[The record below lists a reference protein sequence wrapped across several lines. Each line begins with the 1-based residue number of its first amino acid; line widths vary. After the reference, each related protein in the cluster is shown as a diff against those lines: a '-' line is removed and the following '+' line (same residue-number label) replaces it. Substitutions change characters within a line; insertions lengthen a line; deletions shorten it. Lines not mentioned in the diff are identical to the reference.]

1 MVFGGTHPPQVTS
14 ELMKLTQFHKGDS
27 IFKAALLKHSPV
39 FCCTF
44 IYFLSNCSS
53 LTFQY
58 LTKGTLRSADFGQFS
73 SVCTAHSAHSAH
85 ERTFRGA
92 YLSFRATTHLGTI
105 FRKHFFFCSG
115 SICLFF
121 AGGECQSCCSMYFVF
136 SIFFDLPLVTQKHC
150 SDKSDDR
157 HP

>member
-1 MVFGGTHPPQVTS
+1 MVFGGTHPPHIAPQVTS

-27 IFKAALLKHSPV
+27 IFKAALLKHSRV

-58 LTKGTLRSADFGQFS
+58 LTQGTLRSADFGQFS

-85 ERTFRGA
+85 ERTFRSA

-105 FRKHFFFCSG
+105 FRKHFSSARAPFVLSLLVVNAKVAAQC
-115 SICLFF
+115 ILFF
-121 AGGECQSCCSMYFVF
+121 RFF
-136 SIFFDLPLVTQKHC
+136 SI
-150 SDKSDDR
+150 SR
-157 HP
+157 